1 MNSLK
6 DNMFTNSVSKFIDIL
21 TNDLWNQAW
30 WNVFVYFASSK
41 KLKNLFR
48 FDKNFHGGWRLVSI
62 WDDIPSSLVKPDQ
75 MSENVEDFFIE
86 SELCNKK
93 EKITWFFLQST

>member
-6 DNMFTNSVSKFIDIL
+6 DNMLTNSVCKFIDIL

-30 WNVFVYFASSK
+30 WNAFVYFTSSK

>member
-1 MNSLK
+1 M
-6 DNMFTNSVSKFIDIL
+6 
-21 TNDLWNQAW
+21 
-30 WNVFVYFASSK
+30 
-41 KLKNLFR
+41 
-48 FDKNFHGGWRLVSI
+48 VSI